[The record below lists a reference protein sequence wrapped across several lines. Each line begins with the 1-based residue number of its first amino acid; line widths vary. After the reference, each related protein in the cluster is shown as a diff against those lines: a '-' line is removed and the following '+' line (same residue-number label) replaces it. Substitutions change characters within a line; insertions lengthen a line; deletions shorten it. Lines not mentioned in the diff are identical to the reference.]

1 MSHKEIIFARKKLRR
16 SFFVFPPSRL
26 IFSSR
31 LPGLQTKLTVQKGNQ
46 YPRKRFTPLPLPTM
60 HYASIENLAKSFG
73 IRTLF
78 KNISFYVEEGDK
90 IALVARNGSGK
101 STLLKIIAGLDT
113 ADSGTVWVHKDIK
126 VIMLQQDTHFEEMK
140 SIWDNVLRM
149 DNPVVKVVKEYE
161 MCLEQ
166 EEENIEK
173 LTDLMARVD
182 ELNAWSFES
191 ELKQILGKLNLH
203 HLNEPV
209 KNLSGGQRKRVALA
223 QALIEAQL
231 HEGKCLLILDEPT
244 NHLDV
249 EMIEWLEDYLSAQKV
264 TLLCVTHDRYFLD
277 AVCNEILEM
286 EDEKIYV
293 YKGNYDY
300 FLEQKSLR
308 QEVQASE
315 LQKDKNIFRKELEW
329 MRKQPKART
338 TKSKSRQ
345 DAFADIEERVSKRKE
360 ETDVSLQVKMTRL
373 GGKVLEM
380 KKIYKSYGDKV
391 ILKGFDH
398 TFKKGERIG
407 IVGKNGI
414 GKSTFLKIALQQEKP
429 DSGKVNHGDTVVFG
443 NFNQEG
449 LQYKEDKRAIE
460 YVKDFAEFFPLAD
473 GTKISATQFMEKFGF
488 ASEQQYTPLS
498 KLSGGEKRR
507 LHLLSILF
515 LNPNF
520 LILDE
525 PTNDLDLQ
533 TLRTLE
539 EFLLDFPGCI
549 LIVSHDRYFMDRM
562 VDHLFAFEGDG
573 VIKDFPG
580 NYTLYREWKSTV
592 DRDSSTGPGGL
603 AVDRGA
609 SEEKQAPAIKAEQRT
624 TNIGQRKP
632 SFKEKHEFEQL
643 EKEMPELQ
651 KEKAAL
657 EEKMNSGS
665 MDYDALQKAAQR
677 ISSIVQLLDEKEMR
691 WLELSERI

>member
-1 MSHKEIIFARKKLRR
+1 
-16 SFFVFPPSRL
+16 
-26 IFSSR
+26 
-31 LPGLQTKLTVQKGNQ
+31 
-46 YPRKRFTPLPLPTM
+46 M

-113 ADSGTVWVHKDIK
+113 ADTGTLWVHKDIK
-126 VIMLQQDTHFEEMK
+126 VIMLQQDTVFEENK
-140 SIWDNVLRM
+140 SIWDNVLKM

-173 LTDLMARVD
+173 LTDLMAKVD
-182 ELNAWSFES
+182 ELNAWNFES

-209 KNLSGGQRKRVALA
+209 RNLSGGQRKRVALA

-249 EMIEWLEDYLSAQKV
+249 QMIEWLEDYLSAQKV

-286 EDEKIYV
+286 DDEKIYV
-293 YKGNYDY
+293 YKGDYDY

-345 DAFADIEERVSKRKE
+345 DAFTDIEERVSQRKE
-360 ETDVSLQVKMTRL
+360 ETDISLQVKMTRL

-380 KKIYKSYGDKV
+380 KKINKSYGDKV
-391 ILKGFDH
+391 ILKGFDY
-398 TFKKGERIG
+398 TFKRGERIG

-414 GKSTFLKIALQQEKP
+414 GKSTFLKIALQQEMP

-449 LQYKEDKRAIE
+449 LQYKEDKRAID

-473 GTKISATQFMEKFGF
+473 GGKISATQFMEKFGF
-488 ASEQQYTPLS
+488 AAEQQYTPLS

-580 NYTLYREWKSTV
+580 NYTLYREYKQN
-592 DRDSSTGPGGL
+592 
-603 AVDRGA
+603 
-609 SEEKQAPAIKAEQRT
+609 EEKNPTPVKQATEQSNAQQQTNKPQT
-624 TNIGQRKP
+624 TNKP
-632 SFKEKHEFEQL
+632 TFKEKFEFEQL
-643 EKEMPELQ
+643 EKEIPALQ
-651 KEKAAL
+651 KEKTEL
-657 EEKMNSGS
+657 EEKMNAGS
-665 MDYDALQKAAQR
+665 MDYDALQKAAER
-677 ISSIVQLLDEKEMR
+677 ISTIVQLLDEKEMR

>member
-1 MSHKEIIFARKKLRR
+1 M
-16 SFFVFPPSRL
+16 
-26 IFSSR
+26 
-31 LPGLQTKLTVQKGNQ
+31 
-46 YPRKRFTPLPLPTM
+46 
-60 HYASIENLAKSFG
+60 AK
-73 IRTLF
+73 
-78 KNISFYVEEGDK
+78 
-90 IALVARNGSGK
+90 
-101 STLLKIIAGLDT
+101 
-113 ADSGTVWVHKDIK
+113 
-126 VIMLQQDTHFEEMK
+126 
-140 SIWDNVLRM
+140 
-149 DNPVVKVVKEYE
+149 
-161 MCLEQ
+161 
-166 EEENIEK
+166 
-173 LTDLMARVD
+173 VD
-182 ELNAWSFES
+182 ELNAWNFES

-249 EMIEWLEDYLSAQKV
+249 QMIEWLEDYLSAQKV

-286 EDEKIYV
+286 DDERIYV
-293 YKGNYDY
+293 YKGDYDY
-300 FLEQKSLR
+300 FLEQKSMR

-345 DAFADIEERVSKRKE
+345 DAFADIEERVSLRKE

-380 KKIYKSYGDKV
+380 KKINKSYGDKV
-391 ILKGFDH
+391 ILKGFDY
-398 TFKKGERIG
+398 TFKRGERIG

-414 GKSTFLKIALQQEKP
+414 GKSTFLKIALQQEMP

-449 LQYKEDKRAIE
+449 LQYKEDKRAID

-473 GTKISATQFMEKFGF
+473 GGKISATQFMEKFGF
-488 ASEQQYTPLS
+488 AAEQQYTPLS

-580 NYTLYREWKSTV
+580 NYTLYREWKKQEESNVSRFSLPEKNLTELKT
-592 DRDSSTGPGGL
+592 DQRET
-603 AVDRGA
+603 AN
-609 SEEKQAPAIKAEQRT
+609 EKQETRNGLQITKQ
-624 TNIGQRKP
+624 KP
-632 SFKEKHEFEQL
+632 TFKEKFEFEQL
-643 EKEMPELQ
+643 EKDIPALQ
-651 KEKAAL
+651 KEKTDL
-657 EEKMNSGS
+657 EEKMNSGG
-665 MDYDALQKAAQR
+665 MDYDALQKASER
-677 ISSIVQLLDEKEMR
+677 ISTIVQLLDEKEMR
-691 WLELSERI
+691 WLELSEKI